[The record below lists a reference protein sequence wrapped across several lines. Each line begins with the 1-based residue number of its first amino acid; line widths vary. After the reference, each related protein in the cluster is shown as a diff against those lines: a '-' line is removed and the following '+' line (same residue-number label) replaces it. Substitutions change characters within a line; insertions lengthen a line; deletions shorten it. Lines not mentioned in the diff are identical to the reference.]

1 MKHNGMRLLL
11 SAAVCMTA
19 FLPVHAEKDHLVW
32 LEKDGKQYWLENGE
46 VQGVYGDPKNIRD
59 TVYGLERGREIYDPA
74 SDGWYWLDAVY
85 DGAKAENKEVWM
97 PYIFQEDL
105 VTGINKQ
112 GKWVRYDA
120 NGKMIKGWYTVAS
133 ALDRELYP
141 DQADNTYYYDLIT
154 GEMVKGEREIDGRTY
169 QFDALTGVLAQETE
183 SEGCYGKS
191 YPAYISTSYGI
202 EAEIPSGCL
211 FVATEDYDGDAQDE
225 VLRVLLDESDNI
237 SLEILEKEQ
246 SGEYRKAGSYD
257 TGIRLPLSPSVMTE
271 QSMNNL
277 AVFSFD
283 DDQGDRRIAVEVS
296 DNSGFMSDGIRREF
310 AVAMYDGTLTECAKA
325 DYNGSDWRFLY
336 GGQTITDNMLKGNVS
351 ALFGSWLGN
360 DVHLYNYASGIHM
373 IGMLD
378 AVQLLKDADHDRLGR
393 EVLHYADLVFSTEG
407 QCLAVENAVNTAG
420 RQLRRIKK
428 IVKNGTILT
437 FTYADDSVYPT
448 AITYT
453 GGETKVTVHFEMDE
467 NHKVYHAFLRRD
479 GQKDSDLDSEFAA
492 YPVLSKDKLT
502 AVYGEDPYFANMYIR
517 LSENIY
523 IYQVETEKWY
533 GGYYLFVT
541 DSTGKNMLSDT
552 ETDAFFSGV
561 FLGTDATYDDGGYVT
576 AAERIEV
583 EYETVR

>member
-1 MKHNGMRLLL
+1 MLHH
-11 SAAVCMTA
+11 

-32 LEKDGKQYWLENGE
+32 IEKDGKQYWLENGE
-46 VQGVYGDPKNIRD
+46 IQGVYGDPKNIRD
-59 TVYGLERGREIYDPA
+59 TVYGLERGREIYDPG

-120 NGKMIKGWYTVAS
+120 NGKMIKGWYSVDS

-141 DQADNTYYYDLIT
+141 DQVDNTYYYDLIT
-154 GEMVKGEREIDGRTY
+154 GEMVKGEREIDGKAY
-169 QFDALTGVLAQETE
+169 QFDELTGVLMQE
-183 SEGCYGKS
+183 EGAEGYYGKS
-191 YPAYISTSYGI
+191 YPAYINTSYDI

-211 FVATEDYDGDAQDE
+211 FIATEDYDNDEQDE
-225 VLRVLLDESDNI
+225 MLRVMLDDSDNI

-246 SGEYRKAGSYD
+246 SGEYHSAGSYD
-257 TGIRLPLSPSVMTE
+257 TGIQLPLSPSVMTE

-283 DDQGDRRIAVEVS
+283 DDQGGRRIVVEVS
-296 DNSGFMSDGIRREF
+296 DNSSFMSDGIHRVF

-325 DYNGSDWRFLY
+325 SYDGSDWSLLY
-336 GGQTITDNMLKGNVS
+336 SGQSITDSMLKGNVS

-360 DVHLYNYASGIHM
+360 DVHLYNYASNIHM
-373 IGMLD
+373 IGMLK
-378 AVQLLKDADHDRLGR
+378 AVQLLKNEDHGRLGK
-393 EVLHYADLVFSTEG
+393 EILHYANLVFNTKG
-407 QCLAVENAVNTAG
+407 QCLAIENAVNTAG
-420 RQLRRIKK
+420 RQLRRVKK
-428 IVKNGTILT
+428 ITKRDSVLT
-437 FTYADDSVYPT
+437 FTYSDDSVYPT

-453 GGETKVTVHFEMDE
+453 ADQDLALKITVHFEMDE
-467 NHKVYHAFLRRD
+467 NHKVYHAFLRKPGEQD
-479 GQKDSDLDSEFAA
+479 IDLDSEFAA

-523 IYQVETEKWY
+523 IYQVETEKWH

-541 DSTGKNMLSDT
+541 DSTGKNMLTDT

-576 AAERIEV
+576 AAKQIAV